1 MISKL
6 RLFFLFF
13 LTNPTNKGY
22 YRLKIK
28 KEKGMLGFL
37 RNIKNTILDI
47 KALLDIPYILSSIGT
62 FLWKNGLKRTSMIAL
77 LGYFVNLFTKVI
89 FGKAVLPYSGIAGFS
104 IIFILASILG
114 LFFKFIGN
122 LLASKSIIVAQAN
135 FLNLLEDKK
144 KSKRKKHL
152 SHLWNTIF
160 RHEAYLFHT
169 EEEIEKRR
177 KDIERYRERLI
188 SILRGLPEDL
198 AKGYLNFDPRNN
210 NDIYAFLEEI
220 DAFRPLSSGGKIM
233 TEEEFMI
240 SSMFALTHPLR
251 IDEEERLIGY
261 DIKLL
266 EDWYDGAYFTLNDN
280 KLSEQMKGNAV
291 LREIRSMVEIPSIER
306 LTLSLI
312 NLNGKLWFKAIMK
325 TIEIR
330 TGRALI
336 FLNEK
341 YPGYEINAEH
351 IFWPDHSSF
360 GSEEIEADIEKIRKR
375 LLIEIFGETIDVAK
389 RRLNRFQ
396 KRNFENVFS
405 IQKRFDPDFISEVDE
420 NYLKEM
426 RLDDFRIKR
435 ELRKIS
441 KQREELKEIDNYF
454 LKESKTLSPCEKRV
468 LRMAYLLN
476 LDNIKDEF
484 RKEKTI
490 SQEKIDKILAKK
502 EELNKRLVTLKI
514 HSELVRI
521 EVRDYEDEL
530 KELVY
535 EIIGQ
540 DS

>member
-1 MISKL
+1 M
-6 RLFFLFF
+6 
-13 LTNPTNKGY
+13 TNELIRGY
-22 YRLKIK
+22 YKLKLE
-28 KEKGMLGFL
+28 KEKEMLGL
-37 RNIKNTILDI
+37 LKDIRDAILDI

-77 LGYFVNLFTKVI
+77 LGYFVNLFTKVL

-122 LLASKSIIVAQAN
+122 LLASKSIVVAQAN

-144 KSKRKKHL
+144 KAKRKKHL
-152 SHLWNTIF
+152 SHLWDTIF
-160 RHEAYLFHT
+160 RDEAYLFHT
-169 EEEIEKRR
+169 EEEIIERR
-177 KDIERYRERLI
+177 KEIERYRERLI
-188 SILRGLPEDL
+188 SILKELPEDI
-198 AKGYLNFDPRNN
+198 AKGYLNFNPKSND
-210 NDIYAFLEEI
+210 DIYAFLEEI
-220 DAFRPLSSGGKIM
+220 DAFRPLSFEGKIM

-291 LREIRSMVEIPSIER
+291 LKEIKSMVDIPLFEKIA
-306 LTLSLI
+306 LSLI
-312 NLNGKLWFKAIMK
+312 NFNGKLWFKAIMK

-351 IFWPDHSSF
+351 IFWPDHNSF
-360 GSEEIEADIEKIRKR
+360 DNKMIETDIKKIREK
-375 LLIEIFGETIDVAK
+375 LLTEIFGETMDIAK

-396 KRNFENVFS
+396 RRNFENAFS
-405 IQKRFDPDFISEVDE
+405 IRKRFDPDFVFGLRED
-420 NYLKEM
+420 YLKEM
-426 RLDDFRIKR
+426 RFDDFRIKQ
-435 ELRKIS
+435 ELRKIK
-441 KQREELKEIDNYF
+441 KQRSDLEEVNSYF
-454 LKESKTLSPCEKRV
+454 LKNFQDLSASEIRV
-468 LRMAYLLN
+468 LLMAYLLN
-476 LDNIKDEF
+476 MEDIRYEFERAKNIS
-484 RKEKTI
+484 KEKI
-490 SQEKIDKILAKK
+490 EKILRKK
-502 EELNKRLVTLKI
+502 EELNKKLITLKI

-521 EVRDYEDEL
+521 EVKDYEDEL
-530 KELVY
+530 RGLVY
-535 EIIGQ
+535 ESIK
-540 DS
+540 

>member
-1 MISKL
+1 
-6 RLFFLFF
+6 
-13 LTNPTNKGY
+13 
-22 YRLKIK
+22 
-28 KEKGMLGFL
+28 MLGL
-37 RNIKNTILDI
+37 LKGVRDAILDI

-77 LGYFVNLFTKVI
+77 LGYFVNLFTKVF

-122 LLASKSIIVAQAN
+122 LLASKSMVVAQAN

-144 KSKRKKHL
+144 KAKRKKHL
-152 SHLWNTIF
+152 FHLWNTIF
-160 RHEAYLFHT
+160 RDEAYLFYT
-169 EEEIEKRR
+169 QEEIEERR
-177 KDIERYRERLI
+177 KEIEEYREKLI
-188 SILRGLPEDL
+188 SVLKNIPEDL
-198 AKGYLNFDPRNN
+198 AENYLNFDPKK
-210 NDIYAFLEEI
+210 DEDVYSFLEEI
-220 DAFRPLSSGGKIM
+220 DAFRPLSSRGKIM

-291 LREIRSMVEIPSIER
+291 LKEIKSMVEIPFFER
-306 LTLSLI
+306 IALSLI
-312 NLNGKLWFKAIMK
+312 NFNGKLWFKAIMK

-351 IFWPDHSSF
+351 IFWPDHNLLDNRM
-360 GSEEIEADIEKIRKR
+360 IEADIKEVREK
-375 LLIEIFGETIDVAK
+375 LLIEIFGETMDIAK

-396 KRNFENVFS
+396 RRNFENVFS
-405 IQKRFDPDFISEVDE
+405 IRKRFDPDFLFKVNEG
-420 NYLKEM
+420 YLKEM
-426 RLDDFRIKR
+426 RLDDFRIRR
-435 ELRKIS
+435 ELRNIK
-441 KQREELKEIDNYF
+441 KQRSDLEEVNNYF
-454 LKESKTLSPCEKRV
+454 LKNFQDLSVFEIRV
-468 LRMAYLLN
+468 LLMAYLLN
-476 LDNIKDEF
+476 MEDIRYEFKKAKNIS
-484 RKEKTI
+484 KEKI
-490 SQEKIDKILAKK
+490 KRILSKK
-502 EELNKRLVTLKI
+502 EELNKKLITLKM

-521 EVRDYEDEL
+521 EVKDYEDEL
-530 KELVY
+530 RELVY
-535 EIIGQ
+535 ESIKE
-540 DS
+540 DL